1 MMSDPIPPADAVLV
15 SGGTRGLG
23 LAIVGDLLASG
34 ARVATFARSLTPEIA
49 DLRSAHPGSL
59 IAEPVDALD
68 QTAVDG
74 FVRRAE
80 AEIGPLTGLVN
91 NAAIGQDSL
100 HVHTSPDRIAQIVAV
115 NQVAPLL
122 LTRAF
127 VRRAMAKGL
136 RTRIVFITSI
146 CARRGYSGLVAY
158 SSTKGGLEAAARTLA
173 RELHGRA
180 LVNSVAPG
188 FFASEMSASL
198 GNQELATITR
208 RTPSGRLVEPDNIT
222 PVVRM
227 LLREDTNIN
236 GQTITVDGGGGI

>member
-1 MMSDPIPPADAVLV
+1 MSEPIPAADAVVV

-23 LAIVGDLLASG
+23 LAIVSDLLESG
-34 ARVATFARSLTPEIA
+34 ATVATFARSLTPEITA
-49 DLRSAHPGSL
+49 LAEQWPGSL
-59 IAEPVDALD
+59 HARAVDATD
-68 QTAVDG
+68 RAAVDA
-74 FVRRAE
+74 FLREAE
-80 AEIGPLTGLVN
+80 AALGPLTGLVN

-100 HVHTSPDRIAQIVAV
+100 HVHTSPDRIAEIIAV

-122 LTRAF
+122 LTRSF
-127 VRRAMAKGL
+127 IRRAMAKGL
-136 RTRIVFITSI
+136 RTRIVFVTSI

-208 RTPSGRLVEPDNIT
+208 RTPSGHLVEPDNIT

-227 LLREDTNIN
+227 LMREDTNIN

>member
-1 MMSDPIPPADAVLV
+1 MYEPVPACSAVLV

-23 LAIVGDLLASG
+23 LEIVADLLSAG
-34 ARVATFARSLTPEIA
+34 LRVATFARTLTPEIKA
-49 DLRSAHPGSL
+49 LEARWAGAL
-59 IAEPVDALD
+59 LAESIDATDQDAVDAFL
-68 QTAVDG
+68 
-74 FVRRAE
+74 RRAD

-100 HVHTSPDRIAQIVAV
+100 HVHTRPESISEIIAV

-122 LTRAF
+122 LTRTF

-198 GNQELATITR
+198 GNQELATIAR
-208 RTPSGRLVEPDNIT
+208 RTPSGRLVEPRHIT

-227 LLREDTNIN
+227 LLLGDTNIN

>member
-1 MMSDPIPPADAVLV
+1 MSDPIPPAEAVIV

-23 LAIVGDLLASG
+23 LAIVQDLLNAG
-34 ARVATFARSLTPEIA
+34 VRVATFARTLSPEITELA
-49 DLRSAHPGSL
+49 DEQPDSL
-59 IAEPVDALD
+59 FAEAVDATD
-68 QTAVDG
+68 TAAVHG
-74 FVRRAE
+74 FLGRAE
-80 AEIGPLTGLVN
+80 LRIGPPTGLVN

-100 HVHTSPDRIAQIVAV
+100 HVHTSPERIAQIIAV

-122 LTRAF
+122 LTRSF
-127 VRRAMAKGL
+127 LRRALGKGL
-136 RTRIVFITSI
+136 YTRIVFVTSI
-146 CARRGYSGLVAY
+146 CSRRGYSGLVAY
-158 SSTKGGLEAAARTLA
+158 SSAKGGLEAAARTLA

-198 GNQELATITR
+198 GSQELAAITR
-208 RTPSGRLVEPDNIT
+208 RTPSGQLVNPENIT

-227 LLREDTNIN
+227 LLLEDTNIN

>member
-1 MMSDPIPPADAVLV
+1 MSESIPPADAVVV

-23 LAIVGDLLASG
+23 LAIVTDLLESG

-49 DLRSAHPGSL
+49 DLDSAFPGL
-59 IAEPVDALD
+59 LVAEAVDATD
-68 QTAVDG
+68 PAAVTA
-74 FVRRAE
+74 FLRTAE
-80 AEIGPLTGLVN
+80 GALGPLTGLVN

-100 HVHTSPDRIAQIVAV
+100 HVHTPPERIAEIIAV

-122 LTRAF
+122 LTRTF
-127 VRRAMAKGL
+127 IRRAMAKGL
-136 RTRIVFITSI
+136 RTRIVFVTSI

-208 RTPSGRLVEPDNIT
+208 RTPTGRLVEPDNIT
-222 PVVRM
+222 PVIRM
-227 LLREDTNIN
+227 LMREDTNIN

>member
-1 MMSDPIPPADAVLV
+1 VSESIPPAGVVLV

-23 LAIVGDLLASG
+23 LAIVTDLLESG
-34 ARVATFARSLTPEIA
+34 VKVATFARSLTEDVGQLAVRYPDA
-49 DLRSAHPGSL
+49 LFVNA
-59 IAEPVDALD
+59 VDATS
-68 QTAVDG
+68 QAEVDA
-74 FVRRAE
+74 FVRDAE
-80 AEIGPLTGLVN
+80 EALGPLAGLVN

-100 HVHTSPDRIAQIVAV
+100 HVHTSPARIAEIIAV

-122 LTRAF
+122 LTRTF
-127 VRRAMAKGL
+127 VRRAMTQGL
-136 RTRIVFITSI
+136 RTRIVFVTSI

-158 SSTKGGLEAAARTLA
+158 SSTKGGLEAASRTLA

-188 FFASEMSASL
+188 FFASEMSSAL
-198 GNQELATITR
+198 GNQQLDTITR

-222 PVVRM
+222 PIVRM
-227 LLREDTNIN
+227 LLLEDTNIN